1 MNIGLTLLLALRALR
16 RNTVRSLLT
25 ALGVVIGV
33 ASVISMIAVGEGARA
48 KVSGIF
54 SSMGTN
60 MLVVLSG
67 STSSGGVMG
76 GSGSLPTLTWED
88 LRAIQTQAPAVRWVA
103 PAVST
108 RLTLLSEEAN
118 WTTGVLGTTPE
129 YFNIR
134 AWRMAR
140 GAALGQD
147 DVDGASKAIVL
158 GQTVSDRLFGPGV
171 DAVGKLVRLR
181 TMPFQVAGV
190 LQRKGQSP
198 VGSDYDDIALVA
210 VTTFQSKIQGGL
222 QKYIPGAILVSAT
235 SAQDTARAQREIVSI
250 LRERH
255 HVLHEDEDDF
265 SVRNLAEIAS
275 AQQQGTRVLTML
287 LAAIAVVSLLVGGIG
302 IMNIM
307 LVSVTERTREIGL
320 RMAVGARPW
329 QVMSQ
334 FLVEAVCLSMA
345 GGVIGVALGTFAAK
359 LVASRFELPFAPR
372 SDTALLAFAFSLAV
386 GVVFGL
392 YPARKAARLEPIEA
406 LRYE

>member
-1 MNIGLTLLLALRALR
+1 MSIGQTLVLALRALR
-16 RNTVRSLLT
+16 RNMVRSLLT
-25 ALGVVIGV
+25 TLGVVIGV
-33 ASVISMIAVGEGARA
+33 ASVISMVAVGEGARA
-48 KVSGIF
+48 RVSGIF

-76 GSGSLPTLTWED
+76 GFGSLPTLTWDD
-88 LRAIQTQAPAVRWVA
+88 LRAVQTQAPAVRWAA
-103 PAVST
+103 PTLAT
-108 RLTLLSEEAN
+108 RSSLLSDEAN
-118 WTTGVLGTTPE
+118 WTTAVIGTTPE
-129 YFNIR
+129 YFSIR
-134 AWRMAR
+134 GWKSAR
-140 GAALGQD
+140 GSEFGQD
-147 DVDGASKAIVL
+147 DVDIASKTIVL

-171 DAVGKLVRLR
+171 DAVGRTVRVR
-181 TMPFQVAGV
+181 SMPFQVVGV

-198 VGSDYDDIALVA
+198 VGSDYDDTALVP

-235 SAQDTARAQREIVSI
+235 SADDTARAEREIVAI

-255 HVLHEDEDDF
+255 HVANEEEDDF
-265 SVRNLAEIAS
+265 SVRNLAEMAS
-275 AQQQGTRVLTML
+275 AQQQGTRVLTTL

-329 QVMSQ
+329 HVLAQ
-334 FLVEAVCLSMA
+334 FLVEAICLSLA
-345 GGVIGVALGTFAAK
+345 GGAIGVVLGTIVAK
-359 LVASRFELPFAPR
+359 VVASRFELPFAPR
-372 SDTALLAFAFSLAV
+372 ADMGLLAFGFSLVV
-386 GVVFGL
+386 GVAFGL
-392 YPARKAARLEPIEA
+392 YPARKAARLDPIEA